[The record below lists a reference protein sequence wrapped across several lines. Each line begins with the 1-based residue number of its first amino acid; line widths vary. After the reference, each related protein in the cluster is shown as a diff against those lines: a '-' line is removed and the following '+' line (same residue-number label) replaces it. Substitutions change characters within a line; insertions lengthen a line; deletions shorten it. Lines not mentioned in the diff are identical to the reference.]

1 MTLLIII
8 VIGCLLFFGGGII
21 GWIFNIIGYI
31 LSFFCY
37 ILSFFFDGCMHIV
50 GCLFWVIVVF
60 IALVVLFT

>member
-31 LSFFCY
+31 LSFF
-37 ILSFFFDGCMHIV
+37 FDGCMHIV